1 VTTQPL
7 RGAPLGPAGSS
18 RVQRKRGQR
27 MQQIVR
33 TAAEL
38 FGERG
43 YDAVSLD
50 DVAER
55 LDVTKGLL
63 YYYFASK
70 DDLATAAIETLGSEW
85 TARLQEL
92 SDTLGGPV
100 AGRLQSLIHEHLT
113 IAVSDYPAALRL
125 FLEPRAW
132 PAPQAARIKD
142 LRRRHDQV
150 FRSVVEEGVAAG
162 EFTVTSI
169 DTTLQCMHAAMA
181 QAPLWCAPL
190 GRRARER
197 AIGELTATLMMLVGK
212 LPPNGRLRIRTIEMV
227 ICGDL
232 REPQAITREGDAI
245 AETFNRLNRQ
255 LAESVVL
262 RTQNEVAGLFGPPG
276 SIGLARALSRPGG
289 ILRPHPQRQR
299 AEGAGL
305 THRPRKTKDQ

>member
-1 VTTQPL
+1 VTAPQVSEAQL
-7 RGAPLGPAGSS
+7 RPAAST

-27 MQQIVR
+27 VGQIVK

-70 DDLATAAIETLGSEW
+70 DDLATAAIETLGNEW

-92 SDTLGGPV
+92 SAASGGRP
-100 AGRLQSLIHEHLT
+100 AERLRALIREHLT
-113 IAVSDYPAALRL
+113 IAVGDYPAALRL

-142 LRRRHDQV
+142 LRKRHDQV
-150 FRSVVEEGVAAG
+150 FRAVVEDGVAAG
-162 EFTVTSI
+162 EFTVTSV

-197 AIGELTATLMMLVGK
+197 AIAELTRTLMMLVGQM
-212 LPPNGRLRIRTIEMV
+212 P
-227 ICGDL
+227 
-232 REPQAITREGDAI
+232 
-245 AETFNRLNRQ
+245 
-255 LAESVVL
+255 S
-262 RTQNEVAGLFGPPG
+262 
-276 SIGLARALSRPGG
+276 
-289 ILRPHPQRQR
+289 
-299 AEGAGL
+299 
-305 THRPRKTKDQ
+305 